1 MKSCRNIIFLLLAAM
16 VLSCQVSSADTQ
28 GIDTITEDTVAV
40 VLDSALDGYTKEEV
54 DSMLLEIMNSVP
66 KIPKRYSNAEI
77 DNKIAMIEESIPDTS
92 GNYTNEEIDHGIAV
106 LKESIPTVPAVY
118 SKEEINSRIMALNDA
133 ITTLEI
139 ALANIRNSIPAELK
153 WPVKTKKIF
162 TDIRIGIPADIAG
175 TTEQH

>member
-1 MKSCRNIIFLLLAAM
+1 MKSYRNVIFLVLAAM
-16 VLSCQVSSADTQ
+16 VLFCQVSFADPQ
-28 GIDTITEDTVAV
+28 GRETKTEDTVAV
-40 VLDSALDGYTKEEV
+40 ILDSPPDGYTKG
-54 DSMLLEIMNSVP
+54 EIDAKLAQIREAVP
-66 KIPKRYSNAEI
+66 VIPNRYSNDEI
-77 DNKIAMIEESIPDTS
+77 DAKIAGVKGAIPDVS
-92 GNYTNEEIDHGIAV
+92 DKYTNEEIDHRIAA

-118 SKEEINSRIMALNDA
+118 SKEEINNKIKALNDA

-175 TTEQH
+175 TTE